1 MERLVSLRKDFAM
14 AIKMRDF
21 RVEQFD
27 DVTIIRFTTDLIDSS
42 NYQPIADELKELVD
56 QQGTRKLLVNLKN
69 VEFLFSFALG
79 HFAALLKKLKQAGGD
94 LRFCNLRPPVL
105 QIFLVTQFNR
115 MVQVYETEHAALED
129 WATRGGAPVNAD
141 ETEPL
146 SGIAEALQLS
156 EDELEA

>member
-1 MERLVSLRKDFAM
+1 M

-27 DVTIIRFTTDLIDSS
+27 DVTIVRFTTDLIDSS
-42 NYQPIADELKELVD
+42 NYLPIADELKELVD
-56 QQGTRKLLVNLKN
+56 QQGARKLLVNLKN

-94 LRFCNLRPPVL
+94 LRFCNLRPPVQ

-115 MVQVYETEHAALED
+115 MVRVYDTEHAALED
-129 WATRGGAPVNAD
+129 WAVGGAAQAAAEASEPFSEITEGLLADDD
-141 ETEPL
+141 ET
-146 SGIAEALQLS
+146 
-156 EDELEA
+156 DT